1 MIVTLDHAT
10 AGTIDLPS
18 PTIGQPWELDIN
30 QILHLAVGG
39 KRRCYTHGPPKYR
52 IKKTFECLNE
62 ELVADLLT
70 WLSDIG
76 WQAGLF
82 DFIQANPGVPGAQK
96 KFEDCRLIGAPEL
109 DRKMHNITDV
119 TLTLERTAP
128 WSVANA
134 VDV

>member
-1 MIVTLDHAT
+1 MITLSHTT

-18 PTIGQPWELDIN
+18 PTLEQPWEVDIN
-30 QILHLAVGG
+30 QILHQAAGG
-39 KRRCYTHGPPKYR
+39 KRRAYTHGPAKYR
-52 IKKTFECLNE
+52 IKKTFEGLGE
-62 ELVADLLT
+62 DLVGELLT

-82 DFIQANPGVPGAQK
+82 DYIQVNPGVPGAQK
-96 KFEDCRLIGAPEL
+96 KFTDCRLIGPPDL
-109 DRKMHNITDV
+109 MRKMHNITDV
-119 TLTLERTAP
+119 TLNLERDEP